1 MAAGAIMHYIRGM
14 GFVDELWDAAVMGG
28 FRKWMAAFLA
38 LAGLAGGPALA
49 APVKTEHTLSQLVAE
64 GPAVPG
70 QPLWVAMDQT
80 LQDGWHTYW
89 INPGDSGLPTEVTWT
104 LPAGWSAGPLTFP
117 APHRFTTGPL
127 VNYGYEKATR
137 ILARLDVPADAKPGE
152 TVTLTAAANWLI
164 CADVCVPEDATLT
177 LDVPVAASG
186 TADPAVASLFA
197 EARAALPVPSPYAA
211 SVSST
216 KTAVT
221 LRLAAPGLTEAQVKD
236 AYFFA
241 ENPDL
246 VEAGAPQPLS
256 VTKDG
261 LTLTLKPTGRAKPG
275 PVNGILEVTEL
286 VNGQPTTQALAIALP
301 AEGAAATP
309 AGGTAA
315 PATSAD
321 GAALPLWQAVLFA
334 CLGGMVLNLMPCVF
348 PVLSMK
354 AMALVRHQGAHARL
368 HGLVYTAGVLACFAA
383 IAIVLMALRAGGQ
396 EIGWGFQLQSPLVVA
411 VLAYVM
417 LLLGLSMSGVFTVG
431 DQFMGAGQG
440 LTQGDGY
447 AASFFTGVLASV
459 VATPC
464 TAPFMG
470 AAVGYALVQPW
481 YVALAVFL
489 ALGFGMALP
498 FLALACSPW
507 LLRHLPKP
515 GAWMERLKQVL
526 AFPLYGS
533 AAWLVWV
540 FAVQVGAPGM
550 TGILVGLVLV
560 GFAAWLYGVTHYSE
574 GWARRGGAV
583 AALLALGLA
592 VAAVVPQAGGGVA
605 SAASAGGPSG
615 KAVAMTDGFEAF
627 SPATLDK
634 LRADGRPVLVD
645 FTAAWCI
652 TCLVNERVALSSDT
666 VHAAFKAHNVALL
679 KGDWTNRDAEITRV
693 LQAHG
698 RSGVPLYLFYR
709 PGQAEADVWPQI
721 LTEAQVLEAVGS
733 LPKQSASAQ

>member
-1 MAAGAIMHYIRGM
+1 MNYGT
-14 GFVDELWDAAVMGG
+14 AAVMGG
-28 FRKWMAAFLA
+28 FRKWAAGFVA
-38 LAGLAGGPALA
+38 LAGLAISPAWS
-49 APVKTEHTLSQLVAE
+49 APVQTEHTVSQLVAE

-70 QPLWVAMDQT
+70 QPLWVALDQK

-89 INPGDSGLPTEVTWT
+89 INPGDSGLPTEVNWT
-104 LPAGWSAGPLTFP
+104 LPAGWKAGPLNFP

-137 ILARLDVPADAKPGE
+137 VLARLDVPADAKPGG

-177 LDVPVAASG
+177 LDVPVAAPG
-186 TADPAVASLFA
+186 TASGAPDPAVAPLFA

-211 SVSST
+211 SVSAT
-216 KTAVT
+216 KTAATV
-221 LRLAAPGLTEAQVKD
+221 RLAAPGLTADQVKD

-246 VEAGAPQPLS
+246 VEAGAPQQLA
-256 VTKDG
+256 VTTDG
-261 LTLTLKPTGRAKPG
+261 LTLTLKPTGRATPG

-286 VNGQPTTQALAIALP
+286 VNGQPTTQALAIAIP
-301 AEGAAATP
+301 ADAVGAAP
-309 AGGTAA
+309 AGGGVAA
-315 PATSAD
+315 DTGSAPV
-321 GAALPLWQAVLFA
+321 LPLWQAVLFA

-431 DQFMGAGQG
+431 DQFMGVGQG

-447 AASFFTGVLASV
+447 AGSFFTGVLASV

-560 GFAAWLYGVTHYSE
+560 GFAAWLYGVTHYAE
-574 GWARRGGAV
+574 GWGRRGGAL
-583 AALLALGLA
+583 AALVALVLA
-592 VAAVVPQAGGGVA
+592 VAAVLPQAGGN
-605 SAASAGGPSG
+605 AASAGGPVAGG

-666 VHAAFKAHNVALL
+666 VHQALKGHNVALL

-709 PGQAEADVWPQI
+709 PGQAEPDVWPQI

>member
-1 MAAGAIMHYIRGM
+1 MAGFKTWAAAG
-14 GFVDELWDAAVMGG
+14 L
-28 FRKWMAAFLA
+28 LA
-38 LAGLAGGPALA
+38 LASLAAAPAGA
-49 APVKTEHTLSQLVAE
+49 APVRTEHTVSQLVPE
-64 GPAVPG
+64 GAAVPG
-70 QPLWVAMDQT
+70 QPLWVALDQT

-89 INPGDSGLPTEVTWT
+89 VNPGDSGLPTEVTWT
-104 LPAGWSAGPLTFP
+104 LPPGWTAGPLNFP

-127 VNYGYEKATR
+127 VNYGYEKATH
-137 ILARLDVPADAKPGE
+137 ILARLDVPADAKPGA

-177 LDVPVAASG
+177 LDVPVAAPGAAPGASS
-186 TADPAVASLFA
+186 AAPDAAVAPMFA

-221 LRLAAPGLTEAQVKD
+221 LRLAAPGLTAEQVKD

-246 VEAGAPQPLS
+246 VEAGAPQALS
-256 VTKDG
+256 FTKDG
-261 LTLTLKPTGRAKPG
+261 LVLTLKPTGRAKPG

-286 VNGQPTTQALAIALP
+286 VDGKPTTQALAIAI
-301 AEGAAATP
+301 ADGAAATA
-309 AGGTAA
+309 AGGTTAA
-315 PATSAD
+315 PAAP
-321 GAALPLWQAVLFA
+321 ALPLWQAVLFA

-354 AMALVRHQGAHARL
+354 AMALVRHQGAHARV

-383 IAIVLMALRAGGQ
+383 VAAVLMALRAGGQ

-411 VLAYVM
+411 ILAYVM
-417 LLLGLSMSGVFTVG
+417 FLLGLSMSGVFTVG
-431 DQFMGAGQG
+431 DRFMGAGQG

-447 AASFFTGVLASV
+447 AASFFTGVLATV

-498 FLALACSPW
+498 FLALASSPW
-507 LLRHLPKP
+507 LLRHMPKP
-515 GAWMERLKQVL
+515 GAWMERLKQLL

-560 GFAAWLYGVTHYSE
+560 GFAAWLYGVTHYAD
-574 GWARRGGAV
+574 GWGRRGGALAAL
-583 AALLALGLA
+583 AALLLA
-592 VAAVVPQAGGGVA
+592 VAAVVPQAIGNAAPVTGGMK
-605 SAASAGGPSG
+605 AAGA
-615 KAVAMTDGFEAF
+615 DGFETF

-666 VHAAFKAHNVALL
+666 VHAAFKARNVALL

-709 PGQAEADVWPQI
+709 PGQAEPEVWPQI
-721 LTEAQVLEAVGS
+721 LTEAQVLEAVGN

>member
-1 MAAGAIMHYIRGM
+1 MRTNGGT
-14 GFVDELWDAAVMGG
+14 AAVMGG
-28 FRKWMAAFLA
+28 FRTWAV
-38 LAGLAGGPALA
+38 AGLAAALVVAGITGARA
-49 APVKTEHTLSQLVAE
+49 APVQTEHTLSQLVAE
-64 GPAVPG
+64 GAAVPG
-70 QPLWVAMDQT
+70 QPLWVALDQK

-104 LPAGWSAGPLTFP
+104 LPPGWKAGPLDFP

-137 ILARLDVPADAKPGE
+137 VLVRLDVPADARPGG

-177 LDVPVAASG
+177 LDVPVASSA
-186 TADPAVASLFA
+186 APDAAVAPLFA

-211 SVSST
+211 SVSGG
-216 KTAVT
+216 KTVIT
-221 LRLAAPGLTEAQVKD
+221 LRLAAPGLTADQVKD

-246 VEAGAPQPLS
+246 VEAGAPQPVS
-256 VTKDG
+256 FTKDG
-261 LTLTLKPTGRAKPG
+261 LVLTLKPTGRAKPG

-286 VNGQPTTQALAIALP
+286 VDGRPTTQALAIAIADGAGTP
-301 AEGAAATP
+301 AASGGAAA
-309 AGGTAA
+309 GSAA
-315 PATSAD
+315 AV
-321 GAALPLWQAVLFA
+321 LPLWQAVLFA

-354 AMALVRHQGAHARL
+354 AMALVRHQGAHARV
-368 HGLVYTAGVLACFAA
+368 HGLVYTAGVLACFAT
-383 IAIVLMALRAGGQ
+383 IAAVLMALRAGGQ

-431 DQFMGAGQG
+431 DRFMGAGQE

-470 AAVGYALVQPW
+470 AAVGYALLQPW

-498 FLALACSPW
+498 FLALASSPW
-507 LLRHLPKP
+507 LLRHMPRP

-540 FAVQVGAPGM
+540 FAVQVGAIGM
-550 TGILVGLVLV
+550 ANILIGVVLV
-560 GFAAWLYGVTHYSE
+560 GFAAWLYGVTHYAD
-574 GWARRGGAV
+574 GWRRRGGALGALV
-583 AALLALGLA
+583 ALVLAVTA
-592 VAAVVPQAGGGVA
+592 VAAHDGGGD
-605 SAASAGGPSG
+605 AAAAPGGATKVSG
-615 KAVAMTDGFEAF
+615 ADGFETF

-666 VHAAFKAHNVALL
+666 VHQALKSRDVALL

-709 PGQAEADVWPQI
+709 PGQAEPDVWPQI
-721 LTEAQVLEAVGS
+721 LTEAQVLDAVGS
-733 LPKQSASAQ
+733 LPKRSASAE